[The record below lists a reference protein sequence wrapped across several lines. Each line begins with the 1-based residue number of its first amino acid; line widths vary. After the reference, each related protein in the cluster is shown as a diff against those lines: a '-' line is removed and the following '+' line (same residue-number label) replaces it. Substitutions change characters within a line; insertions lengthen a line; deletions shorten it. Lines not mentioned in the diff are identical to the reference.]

1 MSQAMGVTSQLPRV
15 RPGGFPADPDFPQ
28 LAVASDPERMLELF
42 RRHLEPAAE
51 KPYHIETCVPLRFR
65 CRQSTARC
73 VLQYTLRLLEPST
86 GRRWDQG
93 VTGLLYA
100 QKGMAERLWRE
111 MQATDPSQGIPD
123 DWLTFRPVGFI
134 PDLEMVVQV
143 FPYDRKLRNLGL
155 VLGGAL
161 RDLDPQLLARLAP
174 GEWHVTER
182 TMAPTRYRTEL
193 GAALKYTLQARDATT
208 GRAATLRCFVKVYR
222 NDHGEHTFE
231 LLQSLGQR
239 VERGETGYSV
249 VRPVAYRKD
258 LRTLVLEEAPGTA
271 LLQLLREGHDPAGPL
286 RITARAVAAFHQD
299 DVGTAAVA
307 RSSLA
312 VQLEELRRGATIV
325 EWARPELATQVRAIT
340 AAVATGLEEV
350 APAPIHGDLKPD
362 HVFLAGDR
370 VIFIDLDSVVLG
382 DPVRDAAHMFAYVAG
397 RVGLDAMAVE
407 QARAAAGLFA
417 AEYFDH
423 VPEAWRRRFG
433 LHCAGAL
440 VEVASAI
447 FRRQEAHWPEKVAA
461 AVAAAQDCLRV
472 RA

>member
-1 MSQAMGVTSQLPRV
+1 MSQAMRVTSQLPRV

-28 LAVASDPERMLELF
+28 LAIASDPQRMLELF
-42 RRHLEPAAE
+42 RRHLEPAVG
-51 KPYHIETCVPLRFR
+51 KRYHIETCVPVRFR

-73 VLQYTLRLLEPST
+73 VLQYTLRLLEPGT
-86 GRRWDQG
+86 GRRWEQG
-93 VTGLLYA
+93 VTGLVYA
-100 QKGMAERLWRE
+100 EQGAAERLWRE
-111 MQATDPSQGIPD
+111 MQAADPCQGIPA

-134 PDLEMVVQV
+134 PDLEMVVQL
-143 FPYDRKLRNLGL
+143 FPYDRKLRNLRL
-155 VLGGAL
+155 VLGDAL
-161 RDLDPQLLARLAP
+161 HDLDPQLLARLAP
-174 GEWHVTER
+174 GEWRVTER

-193 GAALKYTLQARDATT
+193 GAALKYTLQARDAAT

-271 LLQLLREGHDPAGPL
+271 LLHLLREGHDPAGPL
-286 RITARAVAAFHQD
+286 RITARAVAAFNQD
-299 DVGTAAVA
+299 DVGSGAVA

-325 EWARPELATQVRAIT
+325 EWARPELATHVRAIT
-340 AAVATGLEEV
+340 AAVAAGLEEV
-350 APAPIHGDLKPD
+350 PPAPIHGDLKPD

-382 DPVRDAAHMFAYVAG
+382 DPVRDPAHMFAYVAG
-397 RVGLDAMAVE
+397 RVGLDAMTAE

-417 AEYFDH
+417 AEYFHH
-423 VPEAWRRRFG
+423 VPGAWRRRFG

-461 AVAAAQDCLRV
+461 AVAAARDCLG
-472 RA
+472 